1 MLEEVEQILDQY
13 VRPSLKA
20 HGGGVEVVEVSGGV
34 VRCRLTGCCSGCPAA
49 DLTTESLI
57 QGELTAHL
65 PWVKGVALVDD
76 TPEELLDQA
85 RALLRRGRE

>member
-1 MLEEVEQILDQY
+1 MQEEVEQILDEY

-20 HGGGVEVVEVSGGV
+20 HGGGVEVVEVSDGV
-34 VRCRLTGCCSGCPAA
+34 VRCRLTGRCSGCPAA

-57 QGELTAHL
+57 QGELITHL
-65 PWVKGVALVDD
+65 PWVRGVALVDD

-85 RALLRRGRE
+85 RALLRRGRG